1 MAIPWLSVLKLV
13 PWGDVISNAPVVA
26 DGAKKLWNAVGKKA
40 SPTAAASG
48 IAMPGAPPSQTVT
61 LQTLQAQ
68 LGETQSALASLHQQM
83 VSSSELIQALADQN
97 AQLIVR
103 IEVLRKRLA
112 WLAWGLAA
120 MAVVIAGL
128 WIAKAA

>member
-1 MAIPWLSVLKLV
+1 
-13 PWGDVISNAPVVA
+13 
-26 DGAKKLWNAVGKKA
+26 
-40 SPTAAASG
+40 
-48 IAMPGAPPSQTVT
+48 MPGAAPSQTVT

-83 VSSSELIQALADQN
+83 VSSSELIQALANQN

-112 WLAWGLAA
+112 WLTWGLATL
-120 MAVVIAGL
+120 AVVLASL